1 MRKALIILGVYL
13 TFLTQTFSVS
23 AATYEYDDLDRVTQV
38 IYEDGTSVTYFYDA
52 NGNLVETRV
61 KGTNEKDSSQT
72 GEVPT
77 KEVAAKGEQTGSR
90 GNYKAG
96 RDESVRQ
103 NESVGVSHNDIF
115 QNSDDKTES
124 LNDVEEGNTQQKKE
138 SGNQESENLFAA
150 GGAAVAVLA
159 AVIIVI
165 VGIKRR
171 KQGNEG

>member
-1 MRKALIILGVYL
+1 MRKVLIILGVYL

-23 AATYEYDDLDRVTQV
+23 AATYEYDDLDRVTEV

-61 KGTNEKDSSQT
+61 EGTNEKDNLQT

-77 KEVAAKGEQTGSR
+77 KEVPAKGEQTGSR
-90 GNYKAG
+90 DNYKAG

-103 NESVGVSHNDIF
+103 NESVGVSHNDIL
-115 QNSDDKTES
+115 QNSDGKTES

-138 SGNQESENLFAA
+138 SGNLFAA